1 MLRTATAFPAR
12 QPIPAGFH
20 TLLERPPSALL
31 ERRPG
36 RGGTAETVA
45 AVVARAE
52 RAADG
57 QATLSQPSGRFGPW
71 ADVVDPDELV
81 EQPGVADRAMA
92 RSFGHRHRRNGTAT
106 RAILLRTSR
115 V

>member
-1 MLRTATAFPAR
+1 MPRAATTFPDR
-12 QPIPAGFH
+12 QPIPVGLH
-20 TLLERPPSALL
+20 SLRERPSSALL
-31 ERRPG
+31 ERRSG

-52 RAADG
+52 RAADR
-57 QATLSQPSGRFGPW
+57 QATLPHSSGRFGPW

-81 EQPGVADRAMA
+81 EQPGHADRATTP
-92 RSFGHRHRRNGTAT
+92 SFSHRHRRIGTAT
-106 RAILLRTSR
+106 RAILLRTAR